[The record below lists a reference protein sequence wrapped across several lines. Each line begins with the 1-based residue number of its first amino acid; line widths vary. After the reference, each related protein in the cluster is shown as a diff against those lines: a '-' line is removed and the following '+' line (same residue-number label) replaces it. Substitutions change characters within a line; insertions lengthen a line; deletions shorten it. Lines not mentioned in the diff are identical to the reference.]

1 MIRRLTLLCLSL
13 VLLLS
18 ACGTK
23 DIKNGEVPTKSYPI
37 VETNVDNEDVFT
49 LIPITTS
56 TGKTTS
62 ITWIPMYQDISQLKV
77 KYRDEGRIKQLKS
90 NDFEFVKTAGKSY
103 LKISRKDIDKN
114 EATCVVY
121 RKD

>member
-1 MIRRLTLLCLSL
+1 MIKRITLLCLSL

-23 DIKNGEVPTKSYPI
+23 DIKNGKVPTKSYPI

-62 ITWIPMYQDISQLKV
+62 TAWIPMYQNISQLKV

-103 LKISRKDIDKN
+103 LKIARKDINKN